1 MDRTGYRPH
10 QETPAM
16 MYRFG
21 PQICSNLQAA
31 SEREWL
37 VTDGL
42 GGYAMGTVGGLR
54 TRRYHGLLVAAM
66 KPPADRMLGLACIDP
81 VVVIGDA
88 HYRLGTHEWESGAI
102 EPPGY
107 RSMTR
112 FEVVDGLPRWYW
124 AVGGAVLSA
133 QLAMQHG
140 TNVVGLHYRLEQSDG
155 PITLELE
162 PLVTW
167 RSVHGERTA
176 AGDTLQLAHSDT
188 GVVVGDAFRIR
199 GTGWRPGGAWFYD
212 IHYREEAARGL
223 NSREDL
229 MSAGKFVVELNAG
242 EGTEIEAWSGD
253 LTTLPP
259 GASDIIHAA
268 QLRSRELARSAR
280 CYDDLDRSLV
290 LSADQHI
297 TVGTHVVA
305 GYPWFGEWSRDSLIS
320 YRGLFLE
327 TSRIE
332 EGRTLLLR
340 LIGEVENGLLPN
352 TTDTGQ
358 REFNSVDAPL
368 WLFQAVYRHVEATND
383 LDFVRTAIPVLARII
398 NSYVAGTTFGIGVDP
413 VDGLVHQGAPGVA
426 LTWMDARI
434 DGQPVTP
441 RTGKPV
447 EVNALWISALA
458 IISDLAHR
466 IGKTVP
472 NTRLEKT
479 ARQSFALFGAIGGGL
494 TDVLDGP
501 DGHDR
506 TLRPNQLLAVSLPFP
521 AWSNAR
527 AVVEAVQP
535 LMTPIGLRSLAPSDP
550 AYRGTHRGSSAERDG
565 AYHQGT
571 VWPWLIGPYVDAV
584 RVAGL
589 NTPGMLEGL
598 EDHIPI
604 WGIGS
609 VSETADGN
617 APFNATGCPFQA
629 WSVAETLRTRRSLR
643 LDPTG

>member
-1 MDRTGYRPH
+1 
-10 QETPAM
+10 M

-21 PQICSNLQAA
+21 PQICSSLQAA

-54 TRRYHGLLVAAM
+54 TRRYHGLLVVAT
-66 KPPADRMLGLACIDP
+66 KPPAGRQLGLASVDP
-81 VVVIGDA
+81 VVIIGDMR
-88 HYRLGTHEWESGAI
+88 YRLGTHEWESGAI
-102 EPPGY
+102 EPTGY

-124 AVGGAVLSA
+124 AVGGAVISA
-133 QLAMQHG
+133 QLGMQHG
-140 TNVVGLHYRLEQSDG
+140 SSLVGLHYRLEQSEG
-155 PITLELE
+155 PVTLELE
-162 PLVTW
+162 ALVTW
-167 RSVHGERTA
+167 RSVHGERTS
-176 AGDTLQLAHSDT
+176 AGETLRLDHRDD
-188 GVVVGDAFRIR
+188 GVVVADAFRIC
-199 GTGWRPGGAWFYD
+199 GTGWQPGGTWYYD
-212 IHYREEAARGL
+212 IHYRQEAARGL

-242 EGTEIEAWSGD
+242 DSTEIEAWSGD
-253 LTTLPP
+253 LAQKPP
-259 GASDIIHAA
+259 CASDIIHASV
-268 QLRSRELARSAR
+268 LRSRKLANTAN

-297 TVGTHVVA
+297 TDGARVVA
-305 GYPWFGEWSRDSLIS
+305 GYPWFGEWSRDSLIA
-320 YRGLFLE
+320 YPGLFLE
-327 TSRIE
+327 TGRIE

-340 LIGEVENGLLPN
+340 LMSEVEGGLLPN
-352 TTDTGQ
+352 TSDTGQ

-368 WLFQAVYRHVEATND
+368 WLFQAVYRHADATND
-383 LDFVRTAIPVLARII
+383 LEFVRAAIPTLARII
-398 NSYVAGTTFGIGVDP
+398 NSYVEGTRFGIGVDHL
-413 VDGLVHQGAPGVA
+413 DGLVHQGMPGVA

-434 DGQPVTP
+434 DGIPVTP

-447 EVNALWISALA
+447 EINALWISALG

-466 IGKTVP
+466 VGKTVP

-494 TDVLDGP
+494 TDVIDGP
-501 DGHDR
+501 EGNDR
-506 TLRPNQLLAVSLPFP
+506 SLRPNQLLAASLPFP
-521 AWSNAR
+521 AWPNAN

-535 LMTPIGLRSLAPSDP
+535 LVTPIGLRSLAPSDP
-550 AYRGTHRGSSAERDG
+550 AYRGTHRGTSAERDG

-584 RVAGL
+584 RVAGI
-589 NTPGMLEGL
+589 NRPGMMEGL
-598 EDHIPI
+598 EDHVPI

-609 VSETADGN
+609 VSETAEGN
-617 APFNATGCPFQA
+617 APFIATGCPFQA
-629 WSVAETLRTRRSLR
+629 WSVAEMLRTRRSLR
-643 LDPTG
+643 LEQ

>member
-1 MDRTGYRPH
+1 MDRPGNRPH

-54 TRRYHGLLVAAM
+54 TRRYHGLLIVAT
-66 KPPADRMLGLACIDP
+66 KPPAHRQLGLASVDP
-81 VVVIGDA
+81 VVIIGDMP
-88 HYRLGTHEWESGAI
+88 YRLGTHEWGSGAI
-102 EPPGY
+102 EPAGY

-124 AVGGAVLSA
+124 AVGGAVISA
-133 QLAMQHG
+133 QLGMQHG
-140 TNVVGLHYRLEQSDG
+140 SSVVGLHYRLEQSEG

-162 PLVTW
+162 ALVTW

-176 AGDTLQLAHSDT
+176 AGETLRLDHRAD

-199 GTGWRPGGAWFYD
+199 GTGWQPGGTWYYD
-212 IHYREEAARGL
+212 IHYRQEAARGL

-242 EGTEIEAWSGD
+242 DSTEIEAWSGD
-253 LTTLPP
+253 LAHEPP
-259 GASDIIHAA
+259 GASDIIHGAV
-268 QLRSRELARSAR
+268 LRSRKLANTAN
-280 CYDDLDRSLV
+280 CYDDIDRSLV
-290 LSADQHI
+290 WSADQHI
-297 TVGTHVVA
+297 TVGAHVVA
-305 GYPWFGEWSRDSLIS
+305 GYPWFGEWSRDSLIAYS
-320 YRGLFLE
+320 GLFIE
-327 TSRIE
+327 TGRVE

-340 LIGEVENGLLPN
+340 LMSEVEGGLLPN
-352 TTDTGQ
+352 TSDTGQ

-368 WLFQAVYRHVEATND
+368 WLFQAVYRHVEATSD
-383 LDFVRTAIPVLARII
+383 LEFVRAAIPTLARII
-398 NSYVAGTTFGIGVDP
+398 NSYVEGTLFGIGVDHL
-413 VDGLVHQGAPGVA
+413 DGLVRQGVFGMA

-434 DGQPVTP
+434 DGVPVTP

-447 EVNALWISALA
+447 EVNALWISALG
-458 IISDLAHR
+458 IINDLAR
-466 IGKTVP
+466 RVGKTVP
-472 NTRLEKT
+472 NTRLEET

-501 DGHDR
+501 GGNDR
-506 TLRPNQLLAVSLPFP
+506 SLRPNQLLAVSLPFP
-521 AWSNAR
+521 AWPNAK

-535 LMTPIGLRSLAPSDP
+535 LVTPVGLRSLAPSDP
-550 AYRGTHRGSSAERDG
+550 AYRGSHRGSSAERDG

-571 VWPWLIGPYVDAV
+571 VWPWLIGPYVDAA
-584 RVAGL
+584 RVAGISR
-589 NTPGMLEGL
+589 PAMLEGL
-598 EDHIPI
+598 EDHVPI

-609 VSETADGN
+609 VSETTDGN
-617 APFNATGCPFQA
+617 APFDATGCPFQA
-629 WSVAETLRTRRSLR
+629 WSVAEMLRTRRSL
-643 LDPTG
+643 